1 MKEILMHSQ
10 TNIGKIK
17 SIKNKDFAP
26 ENEKEA
32 AMKLAGLGSGRYAS
46 MTDLPESTQKALL
59 NDFIERLDKIKS
71 AVEQN
76 GGKDIDVS
84 IKDGE
89 FVYTFFDSELS
100 KTQVV
105 L

>member
-1 MKEILMHSQ
+1 MKEITMVDEIQ
-10 TNIGKIK
+10 
-17 SIKNKDFAP
+17 
-26 ENEKEA
+26 A
-32 AMKLAGLGSGRYAS
+32 ALKLSGLGSGRYAPVV
-46 MTDLPESTQKALL
+46 DLPESTQKALL

-84 IKDGE
+84 VKDGE

>member
-1 MKEILMHSQ
+1 MNSQ
-10 TNIGKIK
+10 TDIGKIK

-26 ENEKEA
+26 ENEKQA
-32 AMKLAGLGSGRYAS
+32 AMKLAGLGSGRYAP
-46 MTDLPESTQKALL
+46 MVDLPESTQKALL

-89 FVYTFFDSELS
+89 FVYTFFNTDLS